1 MLRFRKGWIL
11 LILLGLLLAACG
23 GGGGRE
29 AAPGGGEAAA
39 PPTPTF
45 TPAPPTPTP
54 TPVPTPTPTPEAR
67 SFLSPQEATGLQSYR
82 MRARMTVENRTRGE
96 AIPVMELQVE
106 EVREPPASRVTIRFR
121 SDPEAPMAE
130 MEMVTVGDQI
140 WVRDPE
146 QGTWMM
152 GTGDSAQDF
161 GAYLATEDPEVL
173 IQQYL
178 NRLEKVGTETVSGVK
193 ADHYRFETTDPL
205 LLGPFSGPNPATDWI
220 SGTWTPLRVQVDLYV
235 AEDGLIVR
243 EEILVEGTVATED
256 GASVDAAYRYE
267 MEVYDL
273 NAPIQ
278 IEAPEVTVEA
288 PIPLPPGAQ
297 LTMSMGGFQTYTVA
311 DRSLEEVEAFFL
323 QELPAQGY
331 EVTKDE
337 LTGTLQVKGKG
348 VEITL
353 FLSQEG
359 NQVQINLMG
368 GP

>member
-1 MLRFRKGWIL
+1 MLRFRRGWVL
-11 LILLGLLLAACG
+11 LVLLGLLLAACG

-29 AAPGGGEAAA
+29 AAPGGGGAAA
-39 PPTPTF
+39 P
-45 TPAPPTPTP
+45 PTP

-106 EVREPPASRVTIRFR
+106 EVREPPASRVAIRFR

-178 NRLEKVGTETVSGVK
+178 NRLEKVGTETHLSRIFHGGSGNCP
-193 ADHYRFETTDPL
+193 T
-205 LLGPFSGPNPATDWI
+205 NP
-220 SGTWTPLRVQVDLYV
+220 V
-235 AEDGLIVR
+235 
-243 EEILVEGTVATED
+243 
-256 GASVDAAYRYE
+256 
-267 MEVYDL
+267 
-273 NAPIQ
+273 
-278 IEAPEVTVEA
+278 
-288 PIPLPPGAQ
+288 
-297 LTMSMGGFQTYTVA
+297 
-311 DRSLEEVEAFFL
+311 
-323 QELPAQGY
+323 
-331 EVTKDE
+331 
-337 LTGTLQVKGKG
+337 
-348 VEITL
+348 
-353 FLSQEG
+353 
-359 NQVQINLMG
+359 
-368 GP
+368 